1 MRAYERL
8 LKYVSYST
16 GSNPEA
22 TEVPS
27 NPDEFIFARDLAAE
41 METLGFVDVHVDEHC
56 YIRGTIPANIENY
69 DGPVLGLIAHI
80 DVSSAAAYT
89 DIKPQ
94 VIHYTG
100 GDLVQDAEKGY
111 MVSRDDYPFLARYEG
126 MDIVTSDGTTL
137 LGADDKAGVSEI
149 MTLAEQLQGDPAIK
163 HGTIEVCFTPDE
175 EIGRGSDFFDIDG
188 FNADV
193 AYTVDGEA
201 FGEVQGETFN
211 ALSATV
217 RINGFSIH
225 PGSAKNMMKNAC
237 RIACEFDGLIPDSET
252 PEHTEGYEGFYHLIE
267 MKGDVE
273 RMDLDYIIRDHDF
286 ALAQSRA
293 EHMHR
298 IAEFLNSKY
307 GDGTVEVDIEESY
320 RNMIEIINEH
330 PRLLELPIEI
340 LKEMD
345 VEADTSPI
353 RGGTDGAT
361 LSFKGLP
368 CPNIGV
374 GGHNFHGRKEFA
386 VVQSMDSVVEL
397 LIRLVQAIAKEPKT
411 L

>member
-1 MRAYERL
+1 
-8 LKYVSYST
+8 
-16 GSNPEA
+16 
-22 TEVPS
+22 
-27 NPDEFIFARDLAAE
+27 
-41 METLGFVDVHVDEHC
+41 
-56 YIRGTIPANIENY
+56 
-69 DGPVLGLIAHI
+69 
-80 DVSSAAAYT
+80 
-89 DIKPQ
+89 
-94 VIHYTG
+94 
-100 GDLVQDAEKGY
+100 
-111 MVSRDDYPFLARYEG
+111 
-126 MDIVTSDGTTL
+126 
-137 LGADDKAGVSEI
+137 
-149 MTLAEQLQGDPAIK
+149 MTLAEQLQADPAIK